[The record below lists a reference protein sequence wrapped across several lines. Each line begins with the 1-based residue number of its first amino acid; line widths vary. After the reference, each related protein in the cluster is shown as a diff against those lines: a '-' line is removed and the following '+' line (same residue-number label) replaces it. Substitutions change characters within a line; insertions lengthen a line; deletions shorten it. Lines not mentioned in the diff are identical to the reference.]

1 MASKSD
7 VVGRLKATRNEI
19 GALVKSTPVEAW
31 AKTAYESWTC
41 LTLLCHI
48 ASTSGVAS
56 FILTLSRLPVRP
68 PGGGAAFDQDAFN
81 AEQVALRAGRSPPA
95 VLDEIAANI
104 QRDVQ
109 AVEAA
114 PDADLQKHF
123 AAPWGSE
130 GSVADVIIASHENHL
145 GMHIGD
151 LRRTLT

>member
-7 VVGRLKATRNEI
+7 VVRRLKATRDEI
-19 GALVKSTPVEAW
+19 SALVESTPAEAW
-31 AKTAYESWTC
+31 AKPAYESWTC

-56 FILTLSRLPVRP
+56 FVLTLSRLPARP
-68 PGGGAAFDQDAFN
+68 PGGGPAFDQAAFN
-81 AEQVALRAGRSPPA
+81 AQQIALRAGRSPAA
-95 VLDEIAANI
+95 VLDEIATNV
-104 QRDVQ
+104 QRDIQ

-114 PDADLQKHF
+114 SEADLQKHF

-130 GSVADVIIASHENHL
+130 GSVADVIVASHDNHL

-151 LRRTLT
+151 LRRVLA

>member
-7 VVGRLKATRNEI
+7 VVCQRKATRDEI
-19 GALVKSTPVEAW
+19 GALVESTPAEAW
-31 AKTAYESWTC
+31 AKPAYESWTC

-56 FILTLSRLPVRP
+56 FILTLSRLPAGRP
-68 PGGGAAFDQDAFN
+68 AGGAAFDQDAFN
-81 AEQVALRAGRSPPA
+81 AQQVALRAGRSPAA
-95 VLDEIAANI
+95 VLDEIAANV
-104 QRDVQ
+104 QRDIP

-114 PDADLQKHF
+114 ADADLQKHF

-130 GSVADVIIASHENHL
+130 GSVADVIVASHDNHL

-151 LRRTLT
+151 LRRALT